1 MQLREDAAHLRD
13 VERLARAAGAIQ
25 RNRYET
31 ELDVRMKSAS
41 IDLVTEVDHACE
53 KLVVEGIASERPE
66 DAVLAEEGSGLDR
79 ADAAWRWVI
88 DPLDGTTNYAHGY
101 PRFCVSIGVEHRSQA
116 TVGVVYDPLLDELYS
131 AVRGRGA
138 WRNGRRLRVS
148 TTASLGEALLA
159 TGFAY
164 DVRRSAVDNLDHF
177 AALVKR
183 SRAVRRDGSA
193 ALDLCYVAAGRFD
206 GYWELKLQPW
216 DVAAGLLIVEE
227 AQGRTSDLHGGPAP
241 RSGREVL
248 ASNGAIHAEL
258 IDALSRRE
266 GAA

>member
-1 MQLREDAAHLRD
+1 MSELDRVLDLA
-13 VERLARAAGAIQ
+13 VRLARAAGKIQ
-25 RNRYET
+25 RDRYET
-31 ELDVRMKSAS
+31 RFEVRAKTTP
-41 IDLVTEVDHACE
+41 INLVTEVDHACE
-53 KLVVEGIASERPE
+53 KLVVDGIAAERPD
-66 DAVLAEEGSGLDR
+66 DAVLAEEGSGRDR
-79 ADAAWRWVI
+79 DDAAWRWVI

-101 PRFCVSIGVEHRSQA
+101 PRFCVSIGIEHESAR
-116 TVGVVYDPLLDELYS
+116 TLGVVYDPLLDELYT

-138 WRNGRRLRVS
+138 WLNGRRLRVS

-206 GYWELKLQPW
+206 GFWELKLHPW

-227 AQGRTSDLHGGPAP
+227 ARGRTSDLHGGPAP

-248 ASNGAIHAEL
+248 ASNGVIH
-258 IDALSRRE
+258 DALVDVLSHRGE
-266 GAA
+266 PA

>member
-1 MQLREDAAHLRD
+1 MSELDLVLELA
-13 VERLARAAGAIQ
+13 VRLARAAGKLQ
-25 RNRYET
+25 RERYET
-31 ELDVRMKSAS
+31 PFEVQTKTTP
-41 IDLVTEVDHACE
+41 INLVTEVDHACE
-53 KLVVEGIASERPE
+53 KLLVDGIEAERPG
-66 DAVLAEEGSGLDR
+66 DAVLAEEGSGRDR
-79 ADAAWRWVI
+79 DDAEWRWVI

-101 PRFCVSIGVEHRSQA
+101 PRFCVSIGVEHESVR
-116 TVGVVYDPLLDELYS
+116 TLGVVYDPLLDELYT
-131 AVRGRGA
+131 AVRGGGA

-206 GYWELKLQPW
+206 GFWELKLHPW

-241 RSGREVL
+241 RSGRELL
-248 ASNGAIHAEL
+248 ASNGRIH
-258 IDALSRRE
+258 DALVDVLSQR
-266 GAA
+266 GQLA

>member
-1 MQLREDAAHLRD
+1 VSTVDEVLELA
-13 VERLARAAGAIQ
+13 VRLARAAGWLQ
-25 RNRYET
+25 RERYET
-31 ELDVRMKSAS
+31 PFEVQTKTTP
-41 IDLVTEVDHACE
+41 INLVTEVDHACE
-53 KLVVEGIASERPE
+53 KLLVEGIAAGRPG
-66 DAVLAEEGSGLDR
+66 DAVLAEEGSGRDR
-79 ADAAWRWVI
+79 DDAEWRWVI

-101 PRFCVSIGVEHRSQA
+101 PRFCVSIGVEHESVR
-116 TVGVVYDPLLDELYS
+116 TVGVVYDPLLDELYT

-206 GYWELKLQPW
+206 GFWELKLHPW

-241 RSGREVL
+241 RSGREML
-248 ASNGAIHAEL
+248 ASNGRIHDAL
-258 IDALSRRE
+258 IDVLSQR
-266 GAA
+266 APS

>member
-1 MQLREDAAHLRD
+1 VSTVDEVLELA
-13 VERLARAAGAIQ
+13 VRLARAAGWLQ
-25 RNRYET
+25 RERYET
-31 ELDVRMKSAS
+31 PFEVQTKTTP
-41 IDLVTEVDHACE
+41 INLVTEVDHACE
-53 KLVVEGIASERPE
+53 KLLVEGIAAERPG
-66 DAVLAEEGSGLDR
+66 DAVLAEEGSGRDR
-79 ADAAWRWVI
+79 DDAAWRWVI

-101 PRFCVSIGVEHRSQA
+101 PRFCVSIGVEHESVR
-116 TVGVVYDPLLDELYS
+116 TVGVVYDPLLDELYT

-206 GYWELKLQPW
+206 GFWELKLHPW

-241 RSGREVL
+241 RSGREML
-248 ASNGAIHAEL
+248 ASNGRIHDAL
-258 IDALSRRE
+258 IDVLSQR
-266 GAA
+266 APS